1 MVAIGSPA
9 AIAAPSAIGSSAT
22 TPALW
27 AVISFSIFI
36 ASMMQS
42 SWPSSTVSPC
52 LTFTLHMLP
61 CSGEGSVSP
70 PTALPP
76 FLRSRGLRGA
86 APAAGPAPFITT
98 PPANGAPITLTSK
111 RRPET
116 STV

>member
-1 MVAIGSPA
+1 M
-9 AIAAPSAIGSSAT
+9 IGSSAT

-70 PTALPP
+70 PTAPPP

-86 APAAGPAPFITT
+86 ARPRPARDPFITN